1 MTNGSKDGLPSI
13 IELLRV
19 LINIL
24 DPSDRLHTDS
34 TRLAALRVLN
44 TAFEVAGKTIGD
56 YPSLISLIQD
66 FGCKYMFQLASSE
79 NPNVLHMS
87 LRTISTMLE
96 TLNVH
101 LKLQQELFLTFT
113 IDRLAPSTPSKAQ
126 IALLNQQRGLVGS
139 PRPGSPMPGTPDP
152 SKAVEAE
159 EETVGRS
166 KPAIS
171 PARGETRV
179 LLMEILNHVARR
191 PSFMVD
197 QFINYDCDVN
207 CEDLFEKLI
216 DFLTKV
222 RKAICIQ
229 LKSASYFVT

>member
-1 MTNGSKDGLPSI
+1 
-13 IELLRV
+13 
-19 LINIL
+19 
-24 DPSDRLHTDS
+24 
-34 TRLAALRVLN
+34 
-44 TAFEVAGKTIGD
+44 
-56 YPSLISLIQD
+56 
-66 FGCKYMFQLASSE
+66 MFQLASSE
-79 NPNVLHMS
+79 NPNVLYMS

-96 TLNVH
+96 TLNGH

-126 IALLNQQRGLVGS
+126 IALMNHQRGLAGS
-139 PRPGSPMPGTPDP
+139 PRPGSPMPGTPDL
-152 SKAVEAE
+152 SKTAEAE
-159 EETVGRS
+159 EELVGRS

-179 LLMEILNHVARR
+179 LLMETLNHIARK

-197 QFINYDCDVN
+197 LFVNYDCDVN

-222 RKAICIQ
+222 CKVIH
-229 LKSASYFVT
+229 